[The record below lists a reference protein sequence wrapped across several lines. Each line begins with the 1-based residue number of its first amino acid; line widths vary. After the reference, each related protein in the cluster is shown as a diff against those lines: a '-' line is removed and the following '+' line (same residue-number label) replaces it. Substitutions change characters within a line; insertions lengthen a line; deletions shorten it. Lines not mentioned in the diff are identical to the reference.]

1 MEKIKNE
8 LDVLKIMSD
17 RYFRNELRENFYNVD
32 NFVNEDRQVYKEYIE
47 IQKKFKVLSNLIQS
61 QKQEYQ
67 DRQEIDP
74 HMTKDNLEKVMTM

>member
-67 DRQEIDP
+67 DRQERDP